1 MVYKIVNKVVDLPFN
16 LFFTFKTS
24 NYNLRRHCL
33 VLDTEFCKSSIRKSF
48 FSVRVPPV
56 WNMLPEDIVTS
67 KNIRIFKIKLNRFDL
82 STVYKFKL

>member
-1 MVYKIVNKVVDLPFN
+1 MVYKIINKIVDLPFN
-16 LFFTFKTS
+16 SFFKFKTC

-67 KNIRIFKIKLNRFDL
+67 KNICTFKSKLNKFDL
-82 STVYKFKL
+82 SSVYKFKL